1 MKRKTPV
8 KAGRIYERR
17 DLHEA
22 EGPERR
28 QTDEGTV
35 GAEPAR
41 PMREI
46 FAGNYFPGRNFSYVV
61 E

>member
-8 KAGRIYERR
+8 KAGRIYERGNS
-17 DLHEA
+17 HEA

-35 GAEPAR
+35 GTEPAR

>member
-1 MKRKTPV
+1 M

-22 EGPERR
+22 EGLERR

-35 GAEPAR
+35 GDEPAR